1 MEAWLGRTLTA
12 PAILKLRDRL
22 RLSLPA
28 PPHKKARPRDQ
39 RPGVV
44 IGCQLSFF
52 GLLPKRLSTL
62 DSQDAHQRGIVNN
75 KSPADILS
83 RCGAC
88 RSCPAEQQPPLIG
101 RPDFQLIDACR
112 KRLILVGGINRRP
125 DAVACWL
132 SGSRK
137 TVVLHVTRCIAPIRI
152 GCRG

>member
-1 MEAWLGRTLTA
+1 
-12 PAILKLRDRL
+12 
-22 RLSLPA
+22 
-28 PPHKKARPRDQ
+28 
-39 RPGVV
+39 VV

-75 KSPADILS
+75 KSSADIS
-83 RCGAC
+83 ESMRAC

-101 RPDFQLIDACR
+101 RPDFQLIDGCR
-112 KRLILVGGINRRP
+112 KRLMLVGGINRRP

-132 SGSRK
+132 SGSGK
-137 TVVLHVTRCIAPIRI
+137 TVVLYVTRCIAPIRI